1 VRKLV
6 LVLAGAAV
14 AGSAVALGIGAS
26 SADPSSSS
34 TYNVVGEPYAKAVA
48 ILRAQGVKTTF
59 GGSVGSDVPQ
69 SQCLVSSQ
77 KVTSSAKM
85 QLMLDCTAAA
95 QPEQPAVTSAAT
107 APGTQS
113 TDAGNRPTAGAPG
126 VVTVIPTPVG

>member
-1 VRKLV
+1 MRKLV
-6 LVLAGAAV
+6 LVLASTAL
-14 AGSAVALGIGAS
+14 AGSAVALSVGAS
-26 SADPSSSS
+26 SADPSSAS

-48 ILRAQGVKTTF
+48 ILRAQGIKTTF

-69 SQCLVSSQ
+69 SQCVVSSQ

-85 QLMLDCTAAA
+85 QLMLNCTAAA
-95 QPEQPAVTSAAT
+95 QPEQPATTAAAT
-107 APGTQS
+107 APGTQG

>member
-1 VRKLV
+1 MRKLV
-6 LVLAGAAV
+6 LMLAGVTV

-69 SQCLVSSQ
+69 SQCVVSSQ

-95 QPEQPAVTSAAT
+95 QPEQPAATSAAT

>member
-1 VRKLV
+1 MRKLV

-14 AGSAVALGIGAS
+14 AGTAVALGIGAS

>member
-1 VRKLV
+1 MRKLV
-6 LVLAGAAV
+6 LVLASTAV
-14 AGSAVALGIGAS
+14 AGSAVALSVGAS
-26 SADPSSSS
+26 GADPSSTS

-48 ILRAQGVKTTF
+48 ILRAQGIKTTF

-69 SQCLVSSQ
+69 SQCVVSSQ

-85 QLMLDCTAAA
+85 QLMLNCTAAA
-95 QPEQPAVTSAAT
+95 QPEQPATTAAAT

-126 VVTVIPTPVG
+126 VVTVIPTPVD

>member
-26 SADPSSSS
+26 SADPASIN

-48 ILRAQGVKTTF
+48 ILRAQGVPASF

-77 KVTSSAKM
+77 KVTGSGKM
-85 QLMLDCTAAA
+85 QLMLNCTAAA
-95 QPEQPAVTSAAT
+95 QPEQPAATSAAT
-107 APGTQS
+107 AAGTQS